1 MPTSFGL
8 RFPSVYD
15 GLDDRHL
22 PPTVRSVKVPTAS
35 IWLERLLCAHTGAP
49 LAPLVPN
56 FFFQQRRKQNVMK
69 LFQALLGVG
78 SAALPALVSAASP
91 YDSLSVHV
99 PFEFVAAGQS
109 F

>member
-49 LAPLVPN
+49 LAPLVPI
-56 FFFQQRRKQNVMK
+56 FFSTEEKTKRHEVVSSITCRRICCASRPS
-69 LFQALLGVG
+69 FGGFALRFPLR
-78 SAALPALVSAASP
+78 SRPIRIRCCWA
-91 YDSLSVHV
+91 
-99 PFEFVAAGQS
+99 
-109 F
+109 